1 MKQIHWVIDNGHGG
15 LINGEYVTAPS
26 KMFVFPDGLTI
37 YEGVINRMIA
47 GRLSELLTADDI
59 PHTMLVSGNDD
70 TSLLTRRR
78 TANTLHLQHDRNT
91 VLVSI
96 HCNAGGGTGFEVFT
110 TRGETKSD
118 EIATVF
124 MSEIANEFPEFRN
137 RGCKESNFS
146 ILKCYQPAVL
156 TENLFMDTRRDAE
169 MLSTSEGVERIA
181 MAHYQSI
188 KKLDKRFNSIDE
200 I

>member
-1 MKQIHWVIDNGHGG
+1 MIHWIIDNGHGG
-15 LINGEYVTAPS
+15 LIGGEYVTAPA
-26 KMFVFPDGLTI
+26 KMFTFPDGLTI
-37 YEGVINRMIA
+37 YEGVVNRMIA
-47 GRLSELLTADDI
+47 GRLSELLTADGI
-59 PHTMLVSGNDD
+59 PHTMLVPGNEDVG
-70 TSLLTRRR
+70 LLTRRR
-78 TANTLHLQHDRNT
+78 KANELHLKHNRNT

-118 EIATVF
+118 AIASVF
-124 MSEIANEFPEFRN
+124 MSEIAGAFPEFRN

-169 MLSTSEGVERIA
+169 FLSTSEGVERIA
-181 MAHYQSI
+181 LAHYQSI
-188 KKLDKRFNSIDE
+188 KKFDERYNTIDE